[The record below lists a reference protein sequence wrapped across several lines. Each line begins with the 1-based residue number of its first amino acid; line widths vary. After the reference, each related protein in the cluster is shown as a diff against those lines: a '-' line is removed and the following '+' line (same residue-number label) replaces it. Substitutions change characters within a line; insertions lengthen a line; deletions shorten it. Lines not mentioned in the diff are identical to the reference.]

1 MIISSSRLALAAALL
16 ATPASPA
23 LAQQKAPERRSDAI
37 AAATNDLRSQDL
49 PYDAHALELGKAAM
63 SDGTAWDILEDLT
76 TEVGPRLGGTP
87 AEARARDWSVT
98 RLKALGFKNV
108 RVEEYQMPTWVRG
121 AESAEILTP
130 YPQQVV
136 LTALG
141 NSGATPVEGLTAEVV
156 GYEDYAAFIADSLAN
171 QRGKIVFISNDMPRN
186 QDGSG
191 YSMPFGA
198 PRWVGPN
205 EASKRGAAAIVVR
218 SIGTDHNRTPHT
230 GGTNFEDGVTP
241 IPAAALAVP
250 DAEQLMRM
258 LDRAQSPVRMKL
270 VLTPRNI
277 GMQTSG
283 NVIAEVPGRDP
294 SAKKVLVGC
303 HLDSWD
309 NAPGVFDDGAG
320 CAIVAAAAKRIMDA
334 GTPERTIQVVWYG
347 AEEVGIW
354 GGRDF
359 GERHDG
365 ADYHVV
371 AESDFGA
378 DRVWSVST
386 DLGDD
391 RRAEAD
397 RLRATLAPLGI
408 ASGAYDQA
416 GGADVGPLRA
426 EGAPGIS
433 LRQDGTRYFDLHH
446 TSNDTLD
453 KVDPEQLQQNVAAWT
468 AMLAVIAGPIQ

>member
-1 MIISSSRLALAAALL
+1 MTRTLALAALAALPL
-16 ATPASPA
+16 SSPASA
-23 LAQQKAPERRSDAI
+23 HDLERERLLQAQAE
-37 AAATNDLRSQDL
+37 
-49 PYDAHALELGKAAM
+49 ALEDAV
-63 SDGTAWDILEDLT
+63 AWDILEDLT

-87 AEARARDWSVT
+87 AEARARAWAT
-98 RLKALGFKNV
+98 ERLTALGFANV
-108 RVEEYQMPTWVRG
+108 RVEDYRMPTWVRG
-121 AESAEILTP
+121 EEKARLTGP
-130 YPQQVV
+130 YPQDLA

-141 NSGATPVEGLTAEVV
+141 NSGSTGPAGLTAEVV
-156 GYEDYAAFIADSLAN
+156 GYVDYAAFLADDPAN
-171 QRGKIVFISNDMPRN
+171 QAGRIVFISNAMPRN

-205 EASKRGAAAIVVR
+205 EAAKRGAAAIVVR

-230 GGTNFEDGVTP
+230 GNTSFEEGVDP

-250 DAEQLMRM
+250 DAEQLMRV
-258 LDRAQSPVRMKL
+258 LERAETAVRMEL
-270 VLTPRNI
+270 LLTPRRL
-277 GMQTSG
+277 GMQPSG

-320 CAIVAAAAKRIMDA
+320 CAIVAAAAKRVMDM
-334 GTPERTIQVVWYG
+334 GTPARTIEIVWFG
-347 AEEVGIW
+347 AEEVGLW
-354 GGRDF
+354 GARDF
-359 GERHDG
+359 AERHDG
-365 ADYHVV
+365 TDYHVV

-378 DRVWSVST
+378 DRVWKVTT
-386 DLGDD
+386 DLGEH

-397 RLRATLAPLGI
+397 ALRAALAPLGI
-408 ASGAYDQA
+408 ASGDYDQA

-426 EGAPGIS
+426 EGAPGLS

-446 TSNDTLD
+446 TANDTLD
-453 KVDPEQLQQNVAAWT
+453 KVDPAQLRQNVAAWT
-468 AMLAVIAGPIQ
+468 TMLLVMAGPVE

>member
-1 MIISSSRLALAAALL
+1 MLRLASAAMIQMLSRFALAAALV
-16 ATPASPA
+16 TTSPA
-23 LAQQKAPERRSDAI
+23 WAQQELPHDA
-37 AAATNDLRSQDL
+37 R
-49 PYDAHALELGKAAM
+49 ALELGKAAL
-63 SDGTAWDILEDLT
+63 DDETAWDILEDLT

-87 AEARARDWSVT
+87 AEARARAWSVK
-98 RLKALGFKNV
+98 RLTALGFQKV
-108 RVEEYQMPTWVRG
+108 RVEDYQMPTWVRG
-121 AESAEILTP
+121 AESATVLGP
-130 YPQQVV
+130 YPQDLV

-141 NSGATPVEGLTAEVV
+141 NSGATPAEGLIAEVV
-156 GYEDYAAFIADSLAN
+156 GYADYASFLAADPAE

-191 YSMPFGA
+191 YSLPFGA
-198 PRWVGPN
+198 PRWMGPN

-230 GGTNFEDGVTP
+230 GNTNFDEGVTP

-258 LDRAQSPVRMKL
+258 LERAETPVRMRL
-270 VLTPRNI
+270 ILTPRNI
-277 GMQTSG
+277 GMQPSG

-294 SAKKVLVGC
+294 GAKKVLVGC

-334 GTPERTIQVVWYG
+334 GRPLRTIEVVWFG
-347 AEEVGIW
+347 AEEVGLW
-354 GGRDF
+354 GARAF
-359 GERHDG
+359 AEAHDG
-365 ADYHVV
+365 ADYYAV

-378 DRVWSVST
+378 DRVWKVT
-386 DLGDD
+386 TNLGDD
-391 RRAEAD
+391 RKAEAD

-408 ASGAYDQA
+408 ASGEYDQA
-416 GGADVGPLRA
+416 GGADVGPLMA

-446 TSNDTLD
+446 TPNDTLD
-453 KVDPEQLQQNVAAWT
+453 KVDPEQLAQNVAAWT
-468 AMLAVIAGPIQ
+468 AMLAVMAGPVE